1 MFWPEHIFINRMI
14 KLPLERSWKYKKEMT
29 KGGGKKNT
37 KPKRHLWFIS
47 RANIRSM
54 SVQNSTERK
63 KKKGAKQ
70 NNTKTAAF
78 TAALLSPRRGEV
90 PPVHVQCSFSLA
102 MALASRCANHK
113 LYMTGSEIIYI
124 YIYKKTK
131 NIKQCENSDHL
142 KINKKKRTF
151 ESSYYYYFCYHT
163 ESAISHQQWFQ
174 LTVPIAAQCHNTI

>member
-37 KPKRHLWFIS
+37 KPKRHLWFVS

-70 NNTKTAAF
+70 KKHKNSR
-78 TAALLSPRRGEV
+78 LHGRSPLASTRRGAS
-90 PPVHVQCSFSLA
+90 CSCSVFVLTRNGT
-102 MALASRCANHK
+102 LFRCANHK

-131 NIKQCENSDHL
+131 NIKQCENSDHF
-142 KINKKKRTF
+142 KINKKKKRTF
-151 ESSYYYYFCYHT
+151 ESSYYYYFVIIQKVLLATNNDFSLLYR
-163 ESAISHQQWFQ
+163 
-174 LTVPIAAQCHNTI
+174 

>member
-1 MFWPEHIFINRMI
+1 
-14 KLPLERSWKYKKEMT
+14 MT

-37 KPKRHLWFIS
+37 KPKRHLWFVS

-63 KKKGAKQ
+63 EKKGAKQ
-70 NNTKTAAF
+70 KNTKTAAF

-102 MALASRCANHK
+102 MALASGVQTINCTWQEVK
-113 LYMTGSEIIYI
+113 LYIYI
-124 YIYKKTK
+124 YIKKQKTSSSVK
-131 NIKQCENSDHL
+131 TVIIL
-142 KINKKKRTF
+142 RLTKKK
-151 ESSYYYYFCYHT
+151 ENIWIIILLLFCYHT

>member
-37 KPKRHLWFIS
+37 KPKRHLWFFS

-70 NNTKTAAF
+70 KNTKTAAF
-78 TAALLSPRRGEV
+78 TAALLSPQRGEV

-102 MALASRCANHK
+102 MALASGVQTINCTWQEVK
-113 LYMTGSEIIYI
+113 LYI

-131 NIKQCENSDHL
+131 NIKQCENSDHF
-142 KINKKKRTF
+142 KINKKKREHLNHHIIIIFVIIQKVLLATNNDF
-151 ESSYYYYFCYHT
+151 SLLYR
-163 ESAISHQQWFQ
+163 
-174 LTVPIAAQCHNTI
+174 

>member
-1 MFWPEHIFINRMI
+1 MKIQKRND
-14 KLPLERSWKYKKEMT
+14 
-29 KGGGKKNT
+29 KGRGKKKHQT
-37 KPKRHLWFIS
+37 KKAPLILLTCQHQIHVGS
-47 RANIRSM
+47 E
-54 SVQNSTERK
+54 QYRK
-63 KKKGAKQ
+63 KKKKRSE
-70 NNTKTAAF
+70 TKKHKNSR
-78 TAALLSPRRGEV
+78 LHGRSPLASTRRGAS
-90 PPVHVQCSFSLA
+90 CSCSVFVLTRNGTRF
-102 MALASRCANHK
+102 RCANHK

>member
-1 MFWPEHIFINRMI
+1 MKIQKRND
-14 KLPLERSWKYKKEMT
+14 
-29 KGGGKKNT
+29 KGRGKKKHQT
-37 KPKRHLWFIS
+37 KKAPL
-47 RANIRSM
+47 IRLTCQHQIHVGSE
-54 SVQNSTERK
+54 QYRKK

-70 NNTKTAAF
+70 KNTKTAAF

-131 NIKQCENSDHL
+131 NIKQCENSDHF
-142 KINKKKRTF
+142 KINKKKREHLNHHIIIIFVIIQKVLLATNNDF
-151 ESSYYYYFCYHT
+151 SLLYR
-163 ESAISHQQWFQ
+163 
-174 LTVPIAAQCHNTI
+174 

>member
-29 KGGGKKNT
+29 KGGGKKTKT
-37 KPKRHLWFIS
+37 KPKRHLWFVS

-70 NNTKTAAF
+70 KNTKTAAF
-78 TAALLSPRRGEV
+78 TAALLSPRHGEV

-102 MALASRCANHK
+102 MALSSGVQTINCTWQEVK
-113 LYMTGSEIIYI
+113 LYI

-131 NIKQCENSDHL
+131 NIKQCENSDHF
-142 KINKKKRTF
+142 KINKKKR
-151 ESSYYYYFCYHT
+151 EHLNHHIIIILLSYRKCY
-163 ESAISHQQWFQ
+163 
-174 LTVPIAAQCHNTI
+174 